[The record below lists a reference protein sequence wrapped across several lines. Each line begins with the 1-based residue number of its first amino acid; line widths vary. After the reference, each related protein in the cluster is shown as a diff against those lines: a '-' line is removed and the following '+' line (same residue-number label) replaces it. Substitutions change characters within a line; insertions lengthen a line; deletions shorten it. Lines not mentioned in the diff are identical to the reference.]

1 VEPIRSRVD
10 EREEHGRHHQE
21 RQQDAPRSIEPEP
34 VDVRVQATGPA
45 PEHLDG
51 EEKAPRS

>member
-1 VEPIRSRVD
+1 VEPIGRRVD
-10 EREEHGRHHQE
+10 EREDHGRPHQD
-21 RQQDAPRSIEPEP
+21 RQQDVPRSIEPEP

-51 EEKAPRS
+51 EESPA